1 MAEAKLAPES
11 DDGGP
16 RPPKPLTGRNLTAR
30 ILRQKVWRP
39 ANAENDWCV
48 FVIVGREGSGKSHTC
63 LSILEKADPSFNAQ
77 RASFDPEHFL
87 ETIVDIPEEQRR
99 GKAVMLDEAGVGMG
113 VRSWHDQGQISFNKV
128 LQTARDDNMI
138 IGMTLPRLKELD
150 SQTRGRLHGFLE
162 MRDVQPG
169 DYATFSWKN
178 VSPTRDERDELYKW
192 YPRLTTGGRKRP
204 VKKLKIG
211 PPSDDLLRTYEQH
224 KEEFKAEL
232 YEETIQE
239 MGDGDGDEDRSER
252 DIADE
257 LIESGGWEEY
267 VGTHNQNGRTYIED
281 DMIAIDYDISGRKA
295 GRVKKLLYRSE
306 EVDVE

>member
-1 MAEAKLAPES
+1 MSQAKQPQETE
-11 DDGGP
+11 DKP
-16 RPPKPLTGRNLTAR
+16 TPPKPLRGRNLTAR
-30 ILRQKVWRP
+30 ILRQKVWRA
-39 ANAENDWCV
+39 ANVENDWCV

-63 LSILEKADPSFNAQ
+63 LSILEKADPSFNAA

-87 ETIVDIPEEQRR
+87 ENINDIPKEERR

-113 VRSWHDQGQISFNKV
+113 VRSWHDSDQINFNKV

-138 IGMTLPRLKELD
+138 IGMTLPRLTELD

-162 MRDVQPG
+162 MRDVKPG
-169 DYATFSWKN
+169 EFAEFSWKN
-178 VSPTRDERDELYKW
+178 VSPSRDENDRLYKW
-192 YPRLTTGGRKRP
+192 YPRLSRGGRKRP

-211 PPSDDLLRTYEQH
+211 PPSEELTANYEEH

-232 YEETIQE
+232 YQETIDD
-239 MGDGDGDEDRSER
+239 MGEDDGDEELSER
-252 DIADE
+252 EIADE
-257 LIESGGWEEY
+257 LIRSGDWEEY
-267 VGTHNQNGRTYIED
+267 VDTHNQNGKTYVED

-295 GRVKKLLYRSE
+295 GRVKKLLYRAE